1 MSLSNLF
8 ETRVLTWLFTG
19 DAVTRPSSLYVALF
33 TSNPAEDASG
43 TEVSTTGTAYA
54 RQSVTFSVSGN
65 AASNTAAIEF
75 PTATAS
81 YGTVTH
87 VGVFDAS
94 TAGNLIA
101 YAALTTSK
109 AIDTGDVRGVASH
122 HIQVVRNDNNRHTLV
137 QFTQ

>member
-1 MSLSNLF
+1 MSLSNTF
-8 ETRVLTWLFTG
+8 ETTVLTWLLTNS
-19 DAVTRPSSLYVALF
+19 AATRPTAWYVALF

-43 TEVSTTGTAYA
+43 TEVSTSGTAYA

-65 AASNTAAIEF
+65 TASNTAAIEF

-94 TAGNLIA
+94 SAGNLIA

-109 AIDTGDVRGVASH
+109 AIDTGDVLRLPA
-122 HIQVVRNDNNRHTLV
+122 NDLDVTMD
-137 QFTQ
+137 